1 MHRLTLISRRP
12 VNTLE
17 VLLKQC
23 YASPAC
29 QKFCF
34 YRHYATA
41 SSKSNMNP
49 GPPSIAVLGG
59 GITGLASAYF
69 LSRDLP
75 NAKITLFEA
84 SSRLGGWLHSRS
96 VDVGSGNVVFEQ
108 GPRNLRPTMPNGL
121 ITLNLVRDLGLE
133 DRVLMTSK
141 NSIAAQNRFVYYPDH
156 LVRMPGPGSSLL
168 QNISNVLSEPIF
180 KSTISGALFEVT
192 KPQRPRDLQDES
204 IGSFLTRRFG
214 SALADNVVSAVF
226 HGIYAGDIYKL
237 SARAI
242 VPSLWAIER
251 RNNSIILG
259 LLDQALGGK
268 QPIATSDLDMIK
280 ALQSQPCMSHKL
292 DIVKKSSVF
301 TFKGGI
307 GELADRLEA
316 KLDESNNVLI
326 LENTDV
332 RQIKLGSNTAAEKIQ
347 INAKEASNRET
358 TDYDFDHVVSTISGN
373 KLASIASR
381 SPTTNLSPLSCTSAV
396 TVMVV
401 NLFYSNPNILP
412 VHGFGY
418 LLPRSV
424 PFEQNP
430 ERALGVVF
438 DSDASIG
445 QDDVPGTK
453 VTVMLGGHWWDDFD
467 AYPDEDEGAS
477 MAKALLNRHLG
488 IDEKPRAIR
497 VSLQRDCIPQYGV
510 GHEERMEDASRR
522 LESFKGRLRV
532 AGNSYTGVGLND
544 CIRAARDVVTGLVD
558 NTGRTGLE
566 SFVGGKKWS
575 WLKQGQLKS

>member
-1 MHRLTLISRRP
+1 MHRLTSISRSP
-12 VNTLE
+12 VNVLE
-17 VLLKQC
+17 FLLKQC
-23 YASPAC
+23 YARSAC
-29 QKFCF
+29 QKTFLH
-34 YRHYATA
+34 RHYATA
-41 SSKSNMNP
+41 SSTSNTNP
-49 GPPSIAVLGG
+49 ESPSIAVLGG

-84 SSRLGGWLHSRS
+84 SSRLGGWLHSTS
-96 VDVGSGNVVFEQ
+96 VDVGSGNVIFEQ

-121 ITLNLVRDLGLE
+121 ITLNLARDLGLE
-133 DRVLMTSK
+133 DRILMTSK
-141 NSIAAQNRFVYYPDH
+141 NSVAAQNRFIYYPDH

-168 QNISNVLSEPIF
+168 QNLSNVLSEPIF
-180 KSTISGALFEVT
+180 KGTIPGALSEIT
-192 KPQRPRDLQDES
+192 KLRRSGDLQDES

-214 SALADNVVSAVF
+214 SALADNVVSAVY

-242 VPSLWAIER
+242 LPSLWAIEW
-251 RNNSIILG
+251 RNNSIIKG
-259 LLDQALGGK
+259 LLEQAFGGMH
-268 QPIATSDLDMIK
+268 PIATSDLDMTK
-280 ALQSQPCMSHKL
+280 TLESQPIMSDKL
-292 DIVKKSSVF
+292 EAVKKSSVF

-316 KLDESNNVLI
+316 KLDESDNVLI
-326 LENTDV
+326 LEKTDV
-332 RQIKLGSNTAAEKIQ
+332 RRIKLRSSPGNEKIQ
-347 INAKEASNRET
+347 INAKEVSNRET
-358 TDYDFDHVVSTISGN
+358 TDYDFDHVLSTIPGN
-373 KLASIASR
+373 KLANIASR
-381 SPTTNLSPLSCTSAV
+381 SPTTNLSPLSHTSAV

-401 NLFYSNPNILP
+401 NLFFSNPAILP

-467 AYPDEDEGAS
+467 AYPDEDEGAR
-477 MAKALLNRHLG
+477 MAKTILDRHLG
-488 IDEKPRAIR
+488 IDEEPRAIR
-497 VSLQRDCIPQYGV
+497 VSLQRNCIPQYEV
-510 GHEERMEDASRR
+510 GHEARMEDASLR

-544 CIRAARDVVTGLVD
+544 CIRAASDVVKGLVD
-558 NTGRTGLE
+558 GTGTTGLE
-566 SFVGGKKWS
+566 SFVGGRKWS
-575 WLKQGQLKS
+575 WFKREELKI